1 MDFDDTPEEAA
12 FRAEVRTFLEA
23 NARRKPPGQTSTRPR
38 DMDRPEALEQARA
51 WQVKKAAAG
60 CVGITWDRRHGG
72 RGGTQIQ
79 QVIFHQ
85 EEALFDVPRG
95 FFERSID
102 IYIPTI
108 IAYATQA
115 QIDRFVPAAVR
126 GDEIWCQLFSEPAAG
141 SDLAAL
147 RTKAVRDGD
156 DWIIN
161 GQKMWTSRAH
171 FSDFGLLVTRT
182 DPTVAKHAGLT
193 FFFVD
198 MRTPGIDM
206 HRIKQIGG
214 AKDFNEVFFT
224 DVRIPDSQRLGDVNG
239 GWKVAM
245 ATLQN
250 ERLAASEVLG
260 PDVEDLIAM
269 ARALE
274 VDGQAAIENPA
285 VRERLAT
292 WLVQTQG
299 LKYTRFRTMTAL
311 SRGRLPGPEASIG
324 KVVAASKLQDIASFG
339 LDLMG
344 MSGSVMEPDL
354 APMQAWFQ
362 EALLYAPGRRVA
374 GGTDEILRNIIA
386 ERVLGLP
393 GDVRVDKDL
402 PFNALGNPPRARRP

>member
-1 MDFDDTPEEAA
+1 M
-12 FRAEVRTFLEA
+12 
-23 NARRKPPGQTSTRPR
+23 
-38 DMDRPEALEQARA
+38 
-51 WQVKKAAAG
+51 
-60 CVGITWDRRHGG
+60 
-72 RGGTQIQ
+72 
-79 QVIFHQ
+79 
-85 EEALFDVPRG
+85 PRG

-108 IAYATQA
+108 IAYAAQA
-115 QIDRFVPAAVR
+115 QIDRYVPAAVR

-156 DWIIN
+156 DWIVN

-224 DVRIPDSQRLGDVNG
+224 DVRIPDSQRLGEVNG

-274 VDGQAAIENPA
+274 VDGEAAIANPA

-324 KVVAASKLQDIASFG
+324 KLVAASKLQDIAAFG
-339 LDLMG
+339 MDLLG
-344 MSGSVMEPDL
+344 MSGAVMEPEL

-393 GDVRVDKDL
+393 GDVRVDKDV
-402 PFNALGNPPRARRP
+402 PFNALSGPARPRRP